1 MINYQQRLKDIYYW
15 VVKMLDL
22 YGKNKIVYVS
32 FDCKNHILFCTFEP
46 STLEYMDKSKTK
58 TKRTYMKYLYHYVLQ
73 SQHESID
80 EFVIFLIAYK
90 AITQISNHELS
101 KKLGID
107 KNKLVKILTG
117 SVIVKEEER
126 KSYCQKLEIKS
137 YDIKKDF
144 SVYFTE

>member
-1 MINYQQRLKDIYYW
+1 
-15 VVKMLDL
+15 
-22 YGKNKIVYVS
+22 
-32 FDCKNHILFCTFEP
+32 
-46 STLEYMDKSKTK
+46 
-58 TKRTYMKYLYHYVLQ
+58 MKYLYHYVLQ

-101 KKLGID
+101 KKLEID

-126 KSYCQKLEIKS
+126 KFYCQKLEIKS

-144 SVYFTE
+144 SAYFTE